1 MKEYTLNKIENKRIL
16 GRNAYKAQDK
26 ALTLFWGGAALEINV
41 KAREV
46 YACISTDYADHEQW
60 LTVEINGAPISRFML
75 NKEKTWYCLARNLNP
90 QKENLISIIKDV
102 QPMSEDSVHSLVIN
116 ALGLDEAGEFVPVVP
131 RKYSIE
137 FIGDSITAGEGLC
150 GASEEQDW
158 ISLWMRASG
167 TYARLLAR
175 QMNADW
181 NTMGKCGWG
190 IICGW
195 DGNLE
200 NKIPPHYENVCSVM
214 KDEKSLALGSQQK
227 WDFNGGRGSDFVV
240 INLGTNDESGMSIIE
255 SKGALREPQGPQEP
269 QGVRDEIISSVK
281 SFLSVIRSHNPSAK
295 IIWVWGMLGL
305 ETVPALV
312 QKGVDNYKATSGDKA
327 VYTLEL
333 ESLTKLEIKD
343 EEKGSRGH
351 PGAKTHLAAASK
363 LFEFIKSLTSVSF

>member
-1 MKEYTLNKIENKRIL
+1 MKEFTLNKIENKRIL
-16 GRNAYKAQDK
+16 GRNVYKAQDE

-46 YACISTDYADHEQW
+46 YACISTDYIDHEQW
-60 LTVEINGAPISRFML
+60 LTVEINGAPVSRFML

-102 QPMSEDSVHSLVIN
+102 QPMSEDFKHSLVIH

-150 GASEEQDW
+150 GAPEEQDW

-175 QMNADW
+175 KMNADW

-200 NKIPPHYENVCSVM
+200 SAIPPHYENVCSVM
-214 KDEKSLALGSQQK
+214 KDEKSLAMGAQQK
-227 WDFNGGRGSDFVV
+227 WDFYGGKGSDYVI
-240 INLGTNDESGMSIIE
+240 INLGTNDDGGLRVLKE
-255 SKGALREPQGPQEP
+255 KGDTGREEELTAAVTDFLKI
-269 QGVRDEIISSVK
+269 VRK
-281 SFLSVIRSHNPSAK
+281 HNPSAK

-305 ETVPALV
+305 ETVPVLV
-312 QKGVDNYKATSGDKA
+312 QKGVDNYKAISGDKS

-333 ESLTKLEIKD
+333 ESLEDLEKLP

-351 PGAKTHLAAASK
+351 PGVKTHQHAASK

>member
-1 MKEYTLNKIENKRIL
+1 MKEYSLNQIESKRIL
-16 GRNAYKAQDK
+16 GRNACKNDDQQLA
-26 ALTLFWGGAALEINV
+26 LFWGGAALEINV

-46 YACISTDYADHEQW
+46 YVCISSDYADHEQW
-60 LTVEINGAPISRFML
+60 ITVEINGAPVSRFML
-75 NKEKTWYCLARNLNP
+75 NKEKTLYCLAHNLNP

-102 QPMSEDSVHSLVIN
+102 QPMNEDSVHWLLIHSV
-116 ALGLDEAGEFVPVVP
+116 GLDDEGEFCPLKE
-131 RKYSIE
+131 RDYKME

-150 GASEEQDW
+150 GAPEELDW

-175 QMNADW
+175 KMNADW

-190 IICGW
+190 ILCGW

-200 NKIPPHYENVCSVM
+200 SAIPPHYENVCSVM
-214 KDEKSLALGSQQK
+214 KDEKSLAMGAQQK
-227 WDFNGGRGSDFVV
+227 WDFYGGKGSDYVI
-240 INLGTNDESGMSIIE
+240 INLGTNDDGGLRVLKE
-255 SKGALREPQGPQEP
+255 KGDTGCQEELTKAVTDFLKV
-269 QGVRDEIISSVK
+269 VRK
-281 SFLSVIRSHNPSAK
+281 NNPFAK

-312 QKGVDNYKATSGDKA
+312 QKGVDAYKAASGDKA

-333 ESLTKLEIKD
+333 ESLEDLEKLP

-351 PGAKTHLAAASK
+351 PGTKTHMAAAEK
-363 LFEFIKSLTSVSF
+363 LYSFINRI

>member
-1 MKEYTLNKIENKRIL
+1 MKEYKLNQITYKRIL
-16 GRNAYKAQDK
+16 GRNVYKENDQE
-26 ALTLFWGGAALEINV
+26 LSLFWGGAALEINV
-41 KAREV
+41 KAREIYV
-46 YACISTDYADHEQW
+46 CISTDYADHEQW

-75 NKEKTWYCLARNLNP
+75 NKEKTLYCLARNLNP

-102 QPMSEDSVHSLVIN
+102 QPMNEDTVHWLVIHSVS
-116 ALGLDEAGEFVPVVP
+116 LDDAGEFCPLKA
-131 RKYSIE
+131 RECKME

-150 GASEEQDW
+150 GAPEEQDW

-175 QMNADW
+175 KMNADW

-195 DGNLE
+195 DGNPE
-200 NKIPPHYENVCSVM
+200 SAIPPHYENVCSVM
-214 KDEKSLALGSQQK
+214 KDEKSRALGSQQN
-227 WDFNGGRGSDFVV
+227 WDFYGGKGSDYVI
-240 INLGTNDESGMSIIE
+240 INLGTNDDGGLRVLKE
-255 SKGALREPQGPQEP
+255 KGDTGREEELTKAVTDFLKV
-269 QGVRDEIISSVK
+269 VRK
-281 SFLSVIRSHNPSAK
+281 HNPSAK

-312 QKGVDNYKATSGDKA
+312 QKGVEAYKAASGDKA

-333 ESLTKLEIKD
+333 ESLEKLEINY

-351 PGAKTHLAAASK
+351 PGEKTHLAAAEK
-363 LFEFIKSLTSVSF
+363 LYRFINQI